1 MGSPLAR
8 EEYEHRR
15 CAVQQSEVNA
25 PNGGTPGIDGGMN
38 PGYTG
43 DMANVKTAIS
53 LQQSLFERVK
63 QLARDL
69 DVPRSRIFVMALEE
83 FIRGH
88 ENRNL
93 LKRINAAYDDSPES
107 ERKRLR
113 QMRRSHRRIVKGE
126 W

>member
-1 MGSPLAR
+1 
-8 EEYEHRR
+8 
-15 CAVQQSEVNA
+15 
-25 PNGGTPGIDGGMN
+25 
-38 PGYTG
+38 
-43 DMANVKTAIS
+43 MANVKTAIS

-63 QLARDL
+63 ELARDL
-69 DVPRSRIFVMALEE
+69 DVPRSRIFVLALEE
-83 FIRGH
+83 FIHGH

-93 LKRINAAYDDSPES
+93 LKRINEAYDNSPES